1 MLELGES
8 RQLMQI
14 NNISSQY
21 IEPRGPEPHEVARAV
36 RDDQDNA
43 VFDQSRNL
51 NQALSA
57 SPEIRGAEV
66 ARAQELIASVKYPPD
81 EVIRG
86 IAQLL
91 AFTRNH
97 PES

>member
-1 MLELGES
+1 
-8 RQLMQI
+8 MQV
-14 NNISSQY
+14 NNISSQA
-21 IEPRGPEPHEVARAV
+21 IDLRGSEPQAVARAIRV
-36 RDDQDNA
+36 EQDKA
-43 VFDQSRNL
+43 VFDQSRSL
-51 NQALSA
+51 NHALNS

-91 AFTRNH
+91 AFTKEH

>member
-1 MLELGES
+1 
-8 RQLMQI
+8 MQV
-14 NNISSQY
+14 NNISSQA
-21 IEPRGPEPHEVARAV
+21 IGLPGPVPQSLSPAV
-36 RDDQDNA
+36 RADQDKA
-43 VFDQSRNL
+43 IFDQSRSL

-81 EVIRG
+81 DVIRG

-91 AFTRNH
+91 AFTKDH

>member
-1 MLELGES
+1 
-8 RQLMQI
+8 MQV
-14 NNISSQY
+14 NNISSQV
-21 IEPRGPEPHEVARAV
+21 IEPRGPEPQEMARAV
-36 RDDQDNA
+36 RVDQDKA

-57 SPEIRGAEV
+57 SPEVRGAEV

-91 AFTRNH
+91 AFTKDQ

>member
-1 MLELGES
+1 
-8 RQLMQI
+8 MQV
-14 NNISSQY
+14 NNISSQV
-21 IEPRGPEPHEVARAV
+21 IEPRGPEPQEMVRAV
-36 RDDQDNA
+36 RVDQDKA

-51 NQALSA
+51 NRALSA

-91 AFTRNH
+91 AFTKDQ